1 MQKNNCRNFLRII
14 VFIIGIQPTLNN
26 CTIVDKAVTFIDKIY
41 SKCDIIAPICYAIC
55 SVVLTGIVAKICLYF
70 TFKRQRNFIED
81 NIDNKLIVD
90 KSITFKNYV
99 DVPKEVQSIVDE
111 IKNVA
116 PYKEMKVDSTSGLLL
131 YGPPGTGKTF
141 LARAMAGEL
150 EIPFFAIGAADFIIP
165 WVGSGSQALKKAYCE
180 AQEAAK
186 KSPKKTAILFID
198 EIDAIGKRI
207 TTTHSP
213 NQLTNSLTTMLLE
226 LMDGISKDP
235 EYRVM
240 IIGATNRLNA
250 LDEALLRQG
259 RFGTTIMIDR
269 PSNCDRKERFEKL
282 LQEKPSEPNINLD
295 GLVQLTEGCN
305 HMDLEGIFNKAGR
318 LAIRDKKSKR
328 DNICLLRALLKVK
341 FPKKENLAFDEERLN
356 IIKHNQMVYGIQ
368 YLNSS
373 AIVQETKGLADYA
386 LHNIFRHACEN
397 LNNKQCSL
405 EHIKNAT
412 KTVREEIRKEKK
424 DQAIFLCESYYNIT
438 FAENERKDLYTKK
451 RKEIIM
457 LYDTASNNLNLSI
470 INT

>member
-1 MQKNNCRNFLRII
+1 MQKNSYRDFLRII

-70 TFKRQRNFIED
+70 TFKGQHNFIQG
-81 NIDNKLIVD
+81 NIGNKLIVD

-111 IKNVA
+111 IKNPA
-116 PYKEMKVDSTSGLLL
+116 LYKEMKVDPTSGLLF

-150 EIPFFAIGAADFIIP
+150 EVPFFAIGAANFILP
-165 WVGSGSQALKKAYCE
+165 WIGSGSQALKNVYNE

-186 KSPKKTAILFID
+186 KSPKKIAILFID

-207 TTTHSP
+207 ATTYSAD
-213 NQLTNSLTTMLLE
+213 QLTNSLITMLLE
-226 LMDGISKDP
+226 LMDGIYKDP

-269 PSNCDRKERFEKL
+269 PSDCYRRERFKKL
-282 LQEKPSEPNINLD
+282 LQEKSSETNIDLD
-295 GLVQLTEGCN
+295 GFVQLTEGCN
-305 HMDLEGIFNKAGR
+305 HTDLEGIFNEAGR
-318 LAIRDKKSKR
+318 LAIMDNKFKR

-341 FPKKENLAFDEERLN
+341 FPKKENLAFDEERLH
-356 IIKHNQMVYGIQ
+356 IIKNNQIVYRIQ
-368 YLNSS
+368 YLNASD
-373 AIVQETKGLADYA
+373 IVQETKGLTESNI
-386 LHNIFRHACEN
+386 HNVFRYVDN
-397 LNNKQCSL
+397 QCKGNILTL
-405 EHIKNAT
+405 EHIKKAVQ
-412 KTVREEIRKEKK
+412 TVREDIRKEKK
-424 DQAIFLCESYYNIT
+424 QQTINMCESYYKLT
-438 FAENERKDLYTKK
+438 HDHTLLYDKK

-457 LYDTASNNLNLSI
+457 FYDNLDQENLSVS
-470 INT
+470 